1 MDPASEILTEN
12 GHAETEVSPR
22 AASPREAA
30 KTVAIPRGY
39 AWLYRWRW
47 VVALLVA
54 AACSAVGWHS
64 RTLAV
69 DPSNRAFFAQHSES
83 AAAYRMFL
91 TRFGSDETIVIGVRM
106 AEGLT
111 PELGHW
117 VQDVTKALRALPHVE
132 EVRSL
137 ATVMRL
143 QRTLFG
149 RLVERP
155 LLPEAR
161 KDTWT
166 RRVLPRDPSPEELLL
181 LSGGR
186 TTAIVLRVAQE
197 LPDLDAQRTLIAGV
211 RRVLAAHQR
220 SDVTYLVT
228 GTVVEQ
234 ERLLR
239 LMNQD
244 RQRFIPLTVG
254 VVIVLLLLFHAKWLS
269 VAYALAV
276 MGGSLAVTQGV
287 MAWCHVPL
295 NVVTGLLAPIVL
307 IIAVSLT
314 VEISASFLHVPRD
327 ASNGARLATVYRTMF
342 MPCLL
347 SIFTTLVGFLTLF
360 ISPVP
365 AVRAFGAYGALGTIT
380 AWTLAMAW
388 IPVCLGL
395 AGDRPSR
402 VAPVFQAIGRVL
414 ADRTVRHRWT
424 IVVAAIALMITSA
437 VGARSVRASTN
448 LIQIF
453 RPNDPFRVE
462 TEALQQ
468 DLGIVYPLELS
479 VAIPSGTPMTSMQTW
494 QFVER
499 FQSTAAQ
506 LPIVAGSFSLSD
518 VLRYIE
524 RVAKITRSERRL
536 TRILAQLPQ
545 RLGPAWSRLASPD
558 AHHLR
563 LTLYLRRWDSAEVV
577 AAIHQLRATASMVL
591 PPGWRMEP
599 TGHIVL
605 LSQMSQRLVEDEVAT
620 VVLAF
625 GIILGLM
632 WLAMRSLPYALISIV
647 PNLLPILGLFG
658 LMAAWRI
665 PLNIATAMSASVA
678 VGLIFDNT
686 IQLLYRYRD
695 ARRAGVEAQDAV
707 RAALMRCVQPMMASS
722 LVVAGGFAVTLCGR
736 MVTTVQFGLL
746 ACATIGLGMLGD
758 LILLPA
764 VLAIWKPADRGG
776 PAATDSGQRMDRL
789 QRTAQHRPRGT
800 GVCELAV
807 VRVLAD
813 RHRRGGGSDA
823 ARMDDGARGRR
834 GPGRNAPVDRA
845 AALPLR
851 TQGRDDLEALIMR
864 GAVI

>member
-1 MDPASEILTEN
+1 MDPASDVLTEN
-12 GHAETEVSPR
+12 GHPETELSQR
-22 AASPREAA
+22 AAQRYEVA
-30 KTVAIPRGY
+30 KTVTVMRGY
-39 AWLYRWRW
+39 ARLYRWRW

-54 AACSAVGWHS
+54 VACVAVGWQS

-69 DPSNRAFFAQHSES
+69 DPSNRAFFVQRSES
-83 AAAYRMFL
+83 FAAYRMFL
-91 TRFGSDETIVIGVRM
+91 KQFGSDETVVVGVRM

-137 ATVMRL
+137 ATVTRL

-149 RLVERP
+149 RLAERP
-155 LLPEAR
+155 LLPDVTEG
-161 KDTWT
+161 TWT
-166 RRVLPRDPSPEELLL
+166 RRTLPRDPSPEEPLL

-197 LPDLDAQRTLIAGV
+197 LPGLDAQRALIAGV
-211 RRVLAAHQR
+211 QRVLALHQR
-220 SDVTYLVT
+220 SDITYLVT

-234 ERLLR
+234 ETLLR
-239 LMNQD
+239 RMNQD
-244 RQRFIPLTVG
+244 RQRFIPFTVG
-254 VVIVLLLLFHAKWLS
+254 VVIVLLLLLNAKWLS
-269 VAYALAV
+269 VAYALVV
-276 MGGSLAVTQGV
+276 MGGSLAVTHGV
-287 MAWCHVPL
+287 MAWRHVPL

-347 SIFTTLVGFLTLF
+347 SIFTTLIGFLSLF
-360 ISPVP
+360 VSPVP
-365 AVRAFGAYGALGTIT
+365 AVRAFGAYGALGTMS
-380 AWTLAMAW
+380 AWALAMAW

-402 VAPVFQAIGRVL
+402 VAPIFQAIGRVL
-414 ADRTVRHRWT
+414 AEWTVRHRWS
-424 IVVAAIALMITSA
+424 IVAVAIALMITGA
-437 VGARSVRASTN
+437 VWAGSVRASTN

-479 VAIPSGTPMTSMQTW
+479 VAIPPGTPMTSPQTW

-506 LPIVAGSFSLSD
+506 LPVVARSFSLSD

-524 RVAKITRSERRL
+524 RVANITRSERRL
-536 TRILAQLPQ
+536 TQILAQLPQ
-545 RLGPAWSRLASPD
+545 RLGATWRQLASPD

-577 AAIHQLRATASMVL
+577 AAIHQLRAIASTVL
-591 PPGWRMEP
+591 PPGWRMES
-599 TGHIVL
+599 TGHIAL
-605 LSQMSQRLVEDEVAT
+605 LSQMSQRLVEDEVAS
-620 VVLAF
+620 VALAF

-632 WLAMRSLPYALISIV
+632 WLAMRSFTYALISIV
-647 PNLLPILGLFG
+647 PNLLPMLGLFG
-658 LMAAWRI
+658 LMAAWQI

-695 ARRAGVEAQDAV
+695 ARRAGAEAQDAI
-707 RAALMRCVQPMMASS
+707 RAALMRCAQPMMASS
-722 LVVAGGFAVTLCGR
+722 LVVAGGFAVTLWGQ
-736 MVTTVQFGLL
+736 MVTTTQFGRLT
-746 ACATIGLGMLGD
+746 CATIGLGMLGD

-764 VLAIWKPADRGG
+764 LLAIWKPADRGLE
-776 PAATDSGQRMDRL
+776 PS
-789 QRTAQHRPRGT
+789 RPR
-800 GVCELAV
+800 ASPP
-807 VRVLAD
+807 A
-813 RHRRGGGSDA
+813 
-823 ARMDDGARGRR
+823 DDGHHQ
-834 GPGRNAPVDRA
+834 PVLIFPRK
-845 AALPLR
+845 L
-851 TQGRDDLEALIMR
+851 GHHRDNRDFDCPNTEYLLQ
-864 GAVI
+864 